1 MWILKLHI
9 TKFKIIKVTIKN
21 NYIKKLKIKYTK
33 INHNII
39 FFVLSMIIIQYTSY
53 SAKKDSL
60 LTVYPKQGDGI
71 GIILKRYNI
80 PATKEYIETFKTMNT
95 NRLDKNSNIV
105 LDKLY
110 VLPIKVLPFNGVNI
124 RTSINNSDRS
134 IAEKVQEYNLKM
146 KSKGLKDDFKK
157 DKTLWLPIDNILSE
171 TFLNEEE
178 LKNSIAEKKIDNTRV
193 SEITSNKETITNKSK
208 EINIS
213 NDNVADSIENEKE
226 NTKNI
231 GKANKSKINTRVKAI
246 NSIYTEPLLGKDYQD
261 VKIVTNRLIGTTFYL
276 DAGHGGIDPGA
287 VGVSNN
293 TEMHEDEYAY
303 DVTIRLAR
311 KLIEHGADVYMIVQ
325 DKTDGIRDSKFLN
338 NKFDEVYHGDIPI
351 TMENKQRLRT
361 RGSIVNELYRK
372 NEYANKRHQLVT
384 IHVDSRITE
393 QRIDIF
399 FYYKNDGGK
408 SQKTANTLLKTIE
421 NKYNKAQPGRGYK
434 GSVTNR
440 SLYMLNNT
448 LPPAVYIE
456 LGNIQNQLD
465 QVRFLEVNNRQAIA
479 NWLCDGFIEVYVSKI
494 KIEEETEPKIKSKK
508 KVKSKKNRS

>member
-60 LTVYPKQGDGI
+60 LTVYPKKGDGI

-110 VLPIKVLPFNGVNI
+110 VLPIKVLPFNGKNI

-178 LKNSIAEKKIDNTRV
+178 LKNSIAEKKIDN
-193 SEITSNKETITNKSK
+193 SP
-208 EINIS
+208 
-213 NDNVADSIENEKE
+213 EN
-226 NTKNI
+226 
-231 GKANKSKINTRVKAI
+231 
-246 NSIYTEPLLGKDYQD
+246 
-261 VKIVTNRLIGTTFYL
+261 
-276 DAGHGGIDPGA
+276 
-287 VGVSNN
+287 
-293 TEMHEDEYAY
+293 
-303 DVTIRLAR
+303 
-311 KLIEHGADVYMIVQ
+311 
-325 DKTDGIRDSKFLN
+325 N
-338 NKFDEVYHGDIPI
+338 NKFNDNDP
-351 TMENKQRLRT
+351 
-361 RGSIVNELYRK
+361 
-372 NEYANKRHQLVT
+372 
-384 IHVDSRITE
+384 
-393 QRIDIF
+393 
-399 FYYKNDGGK
+399 FY
-408 SQKTANTLLKTIE
+408 L
-421 NKYNKAQPGRGYK
+421 
-434 GSVTNR
+434 
-440 SLYMLNNT
+440 LNN
-448 LPPAVYIE
+448 IKQM
-456 LGNIQNQLD
+456 LGFDNQTEKSL
-465 QVRFLEVNNRQAIA
+465 QAIPQGVSWTLEVFAKACVDNRRQNGGVCI
-479 NWLCDGFIEVYVSKI
+479 
-494 KIEEETEPKIKSKK
+494 
-508 KVKSKKNRS
+508 